1 LRKLLFTILIGM
13 IVTAGNAWGADVLI
27 LQSVRVRPFDEA
39 VRSFKGVT
47 RADTRTVVLSDV
59 PVADMVNLVREERPE
74 MILAIGADALRSV
87 KRVRD
92 IPIIYLMVLNPE
104 KITGDA
110 RNVAGIDMNIPPAK
124 YLAEME
130 KLNIPK
136 LRVGLLYDPD
146 KSGAVVKRIMRAA
159 EARGIE
165 ITAREV
171 HSVKEVPDLLNRISS
186 SCNVFWMLPDS
197 TVVTPE
203 TFELLLVDSQQ
214 RRVPVVT
221 FAGKYVDSGALFSLD
236 IDGQD
241 LGKQA
246 GEIANKVLDGADIAQ
261 FRNTEARRAVIKVN
275 RKVAEK
281 LGINIVGLDRR

>member
-1 LRKLLFTILIGM
+1 LRRLLFTILIGL
-13 IVTAGNAWGADVLI
+13 IVTAGNAWGAEVLI

-47 RADTRTVVLSDV
+47 KADTRTVVLSDV
-59 PVADMVNLVREERPE
+59 PGGDMAKLVREERPE
-74 MILAIGADALRSV
+74 LILAIGADALRSV

-110 RNVAGIDMNIPPAK
+110 RNVAGIDMNIPPAR

-130 KLNIPK
+130 KLDIPK

-146 KSGAVVKRIMRAA
+146 KTGAFVKRIMRTA

-186 SCNVFWMLPDS
+186 TCNVFWMLPDS

-203 TFELLLVDSQQ
+203 TFELLLLDSQQ

-221 FAGKYVDSGALFSLD
+221 FAGKYVESGALFSLD

-246 GEIANKVLDGADIAQ
+246 GEIANKIMDGADTSQ